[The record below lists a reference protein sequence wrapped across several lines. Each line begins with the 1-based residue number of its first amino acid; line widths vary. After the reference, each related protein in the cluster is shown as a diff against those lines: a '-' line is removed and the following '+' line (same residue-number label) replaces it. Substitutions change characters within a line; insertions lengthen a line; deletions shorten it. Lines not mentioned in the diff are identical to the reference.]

1 MTHLKTGYYQA
12 DTANGV
18 TFIGDILDDTQQ
30 DVFSPRVFAGSLEYL
45 EDGDIIVT
53 FFDVESFHILEDIE
67 KNYSI
72 R

>member
-18 TFIGDILDDTQQ
+18 TFIGNILEDTQQ
-30 DVFSPRVFAGSLEYL
+30 VIINAGLFARLLEDL
-45 EDGDIIVT
+45 EDGEVIVT
-53 FFDVESFHILEDIE
+53 FFDVETFHILEEIE